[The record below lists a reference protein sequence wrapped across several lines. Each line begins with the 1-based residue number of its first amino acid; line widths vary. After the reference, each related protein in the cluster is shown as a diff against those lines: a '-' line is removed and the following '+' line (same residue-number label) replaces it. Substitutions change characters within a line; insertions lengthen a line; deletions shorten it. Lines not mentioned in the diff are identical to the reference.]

1 MIIHESQK
9 RVEQTAE
16 DFFSLSEAL
25 DAQETIFGTSYK
37 LNVQESF
44 SLDEKSFF

>member
-1 MIIHESQK
+1 MIIHESQQC
-9 RVEQTAE
+9 VEQTAE
-16 DFFSLSEAL
+16 NFFRLSEAL
-25 DAQETIFGTSYK
+25 DAQKAIFGASYK